1 MKRIARCTLL
11 AVVASLGIIS
21 QSALAKGPAIPD
33 VALQDGGVLQGQL
46 LDKSGGVKVAKP
58 VVVTQKGK
66 VVVIAMTDKQ
76 GRFSIRG
83 MRGGV
88 HQIESEHGKGVYR
101 LWAPMTAP
109 PVAKSG
115 ILMVVDDSVV
125 RGQDEFGPNYGPAI
139 RGAVAGGL
147 LVGGTYWALDH
158 NPSGS

>member
-11 AVVASLGIIS
+11 AVVASLGIVS

-46 LDKSGGVKVAKP
+46 LDRSGAAKAATPLVVA
-58 VVVTQKGK
+58 QKGK
-66 VVVIAMTDKQ
+66 VVVIATTDKQ

-88 HQIESEHGKGVYR
+88 YQLESEHGKGVYR
-101 LWAPMTAP
+101 LWAPKTAP
-109 PVAKSG
+109 RAAKSG
-115 ILMVVDDSVV
+115 VLMVVDDTIV
-125 RGQDEFGPNYGPAI
+125 RGQDGPDYGPAI

-147 LVGGTYWALDH
+147 VAGGTYWALDY